1 MALVN
6 LILCVGLILPGMGLL
21 ALLFPDPAADYLR
34 NTGIR
39 LRIGDTV
46 ESSRTTMRFVGV
58 GLLTTGVLCL
68 ATGVLIAAGPEA
80 AFAVQ

>member
-1 MALVN
+1 MAIVN
-6 LILCVGLILPGMGLL
+6 LILCVGLVLPGIGLL

-46 ESSRTTMRFVGV
+46 EASRSTMRFIGV
-58 GLLTTGVLCL
+58 GLLVGGLLCL
-68 ATGVLIAAGPEA
+68 GAGTLFAVGPEA
-80 AFAVQ
+80 AFAV